1 MGWETGGRIK
11 REGHI
16 YTHGWVML
24 MYGRNQDDI
33 VRQLSYKM
41 CVCVCVCV
49 CGVCIQ
55 YTQMLTHIP
64 WRREKL
70 PTPGFRPGEFQ
81 GLCGAWDRKESDTT
95 ERLWLT
101 HSHTTHILHWYNKPH
116 SSVIQIHVFSWFQL
130 SQLCHQAL
138 TNSNKHGYFFFNWS

>member
-1 MGWETGGRIK
+1 
-11 REGHI
+11 
-16 YTHGWVML
+16 ML

-41 CVCVCVCV
+41 CVCVCVC
-49 CGVCIQ
+49 GVCIQ
-55 YTQMLTHIP
+55 YTQMPTHIP

-95 ERLWLT
+95 ERL
-101 HSHTTHILHWYNKPH
+101 
-116 SSVIQIHVFSWFQL
+116 
-130 SQLCHQAL
+130 
-138 TNSNKHGYFFFNWS
+138 